1 MKMRMVLTM
10 VLLATAAAG
19 LGCRPA
25 APAGQEG
32 ESAALRQA
40 KALIDKNAQVFEAA
54 VAAASGVDTQPE
66 RARQLG
72 DQLRKGLEANK
83 TEAEALEKKLTEDDR
98 VKLREYGRTR
108 LAPAVVALEK
118 KLLGAAAQAA
128 PKPELPA
135 AVDSPALPAAQAAS
149 PVGG

>member
-1 MKMRMVLTM
+1 MT
-10 VLLATAAAG
+10 TAA
-19 LGCRPA
+19 
-25 APAGQEG
+25 
-32 ESAALRQA
+32 
-40 KALIDKNAQVFEAA
+40 D
-54 VAAASGVDTQPE
+54 

-83 TEAEALEKKLTEDDR
+83 AEAEALEKKLTEDDR

-128 PKPELPA
+128 PKPDLPA

>member
-1 MKMRMVLTM
+1 MVLTM
-10 VLLATAAAG
+10 VLIATAATG

-25 APAGQEG
+25 VPAGQEG

-40 KALIDKNAQVFEAA
+40 KALIDKNALVFEAA
-54 VAAASGVDTQPE
+54 VAAASGVDTQPD
-66 RARQLG
+66 RARELG

-83 TEAEALEKKLTEDDR
+83 AEAEALEKKLTEDDR

-118 KLLGAAAQAA
+118 KLLGPAAQAA
-128 PKPELPA
+128 PKPEASPA
-135 AVDSPALPAAQAAS
+135 SDSPALPAAQAAS
-149 PVGG
+149 PAGG